1 MVRVGRI
8 AAAVVVL
15 AASASIAA
23 AQSSAA
29 PGPMAVIAIGAI
41 GVEGS
46 EDPTAAFD
54 LVFRF
59 APRALGLRP
68 ELGALVTA
76 DDASYV
82 WAGFGRDFPF
92 SRRWAAHV
100 GFAAGAY
107 ERGNGK
113 DLGHTLEF
121 RSALDVSCQVREDLR
136 VGMAVAHLSNAGL
149 SETNPGVETLA
160 LTFAWSPRRR

>member
-1 MVRVGRI
+1 MG
-8 AAAVVVL
+8 
-15 AASASIAA
+15 
-23 AQSSAA
+23 
-29 PGPMAVIAIGAI
+29 
-41 GVEGS
+41 
-46 EDPTAAFD
+46 
-54 LVFRF
+54 
-59 APRALGLRP
+59 
-68 ELGALVTA
+68 
-76 DDASYV
+76 
-82 WAGFGRDFPF
+82 
-92 SRRWAAHV
+92 RRWAAHV

-121 RSALDVSCQVREDLR
+121 RSALDVSCQVREGFR